1 MTARDVESALL
12 ARCSAVAREATQTA
26 QDQKEANVF
35 QLAAIVVQS
44 QFPTESKYLM
54 QASDRYF
61 ASHPNERL
69 SSAEVVR
76 RGWVMSLPR
85 LRDMLSRNCIGAE
98 VMPAS
103 PLFHTQTALAEGL
116 RELFRQLEER
126 LSLRSPVN
134 VYLAGGMAVHL
145 YTQIVSQ
152 RMLMRSWCPRIY
164 SQ

>member
-35 QLAAIVVQS
+35 QLAAMVVQS
-44 QFPTESKYLM
+44 QFPTESKCLM

-61 ASHPNERL
+61 AAHPNERL

-85 LRDMLSRNCIGAE
+85 LRDMLSR
-98 VMPAS
+98 
-103 PLFHTQTALAEGL
+103 
-116 RELFRQLEER
+116 QLHW
-126 LSLRSPVN
+126 
-134 VYLAGGMAVHL
+134 G
-145 YTQIVSQ
+145 
-152 RMLMRSWCPRIY
+152 
-164 SQ
+164 